1 MSSRLFLILEP
12 TGLHVFSGDGV
23 FSKLSREEYVLDVTA
38 EFVRKKIHYDLI
50 FQRTVWI
57 YPLSHMDNE
66 IYVDMM
72 FHQVGDT
79 EKHHKDLHMRQR
91 VQKN

>member
-1 MSSRLFLILEP
+1 MC
-12 TGLHVFSGDGV
+12 VFSGDGV

-38 EFVRKKIHYDLI
+38 EFVRKKTHYDLI

-72 FHQVGDT
+72 FHQVGGPQ
-79 EKHHKDLHMRQR
+79 HLFRSCQFILL
-91 VQKN
+91 

>member
-1 MSSRLFLILEP
+1 MLEP
-12 TGLHVFSGDGV
+12 TRLHVFSGDGV

-79 EKHHKDLHMRQR
+79 RKHWENLHMWQR
-91 VQKN
+91 VEKR